1 MIICFH
7 FLCPSQAAREVA
19 APKKSLLFRSD
30 DKASEKNESLD
41 DSYEEST
48 ENIDD
53 DNDETVPNWFRLLD
67 QQSIE
72 PDNEERDNSSNQE
85 VGCVVSKETVG
96 LRWGER

>member
-7 FLCPSQAAREVA
+7 FLCLAQAAREVA

-85 VGCVVSKETVG
+85 VGCLVSKETVV
-96 LRWGER
+96 LRQWER